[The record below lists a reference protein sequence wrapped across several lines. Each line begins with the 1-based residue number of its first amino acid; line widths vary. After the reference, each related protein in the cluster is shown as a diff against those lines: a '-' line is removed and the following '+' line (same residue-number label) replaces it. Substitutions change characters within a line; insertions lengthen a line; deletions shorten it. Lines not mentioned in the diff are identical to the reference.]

1 MTGMR
6 VAQRAPMNRRGFCIN
21 ACQIASL
28 VALGSLL
35 EDCGGS
41 PTSPSDSQP
50 ELKTVNGTVAGG
62 ALTVAVAADSPLATV
77 GGAALVQSSSG
88 AFLVARVGQDTFNAM
103 TAVCTHEQCT
113 VNEFGNSMFQCP
125 CHGSQ
130 YSTSGSVVT
139 RAGVAV
145 AAALQHVVRREH
157 SDDRALLILAGCP
170 ERPTS
175 KTTDCSGQIPV

>member
-6 VAQRAPMNRRGFCIN
+6 VATRAPMNRRGFCIN

-50 ELKTVNGTVAGG
+50 QLTTVTGTVGNNVVTVTVPAGS
-62 ALTVAVAADSPLATV
+62 ALSAV
-77 GGAALVQSSSG
+77 GGTAFVNSANG
-88 AFLVARVGQDTFNAM
+88 AFLVAHVSQETFNAM
-103 TAVCTHEQCT
+103 TAVCTHEGCT
-113 VNEFGNSMFQCP
+113 INEFGNSVFQCE

-130 YSTSGSVVT
+130 FSTSGSVVRGPASQSLRRFNT
-139 RAGVAV
+139 TFAGNILTI
-145 AAALQHVVRREH
+145 AL
-157 SDDRALLILAGCP
+157 S
-170 ERPTS
+170 
-175 KTTDCSGQIPV
+175 

>member
-1 MTGMR
+1 
-6 VAQRAPMNRRGFCIN
+6 MNRRGLCIN

-50 ELKTVNGTVAGG
+50 ELKAVNGTVAGG
-62 ALTVAVAADSPLATV
+62 ALTVAVAADSPLASV

-103 TAVCTHEQCT
+103 TAVCTHAQCT

-130 YSTSGSVVT
+130 YSTSGSVVRGPASQSLRRFNT
-139 RAGVAV
+139 TFAGNILTI
-145 AAALQHVVRREH
+145 AL
-157 SDDRALLILAGCP
+157 S
-170 ERPTS
+170 
-175 KTTDCSGQIPV
+175 